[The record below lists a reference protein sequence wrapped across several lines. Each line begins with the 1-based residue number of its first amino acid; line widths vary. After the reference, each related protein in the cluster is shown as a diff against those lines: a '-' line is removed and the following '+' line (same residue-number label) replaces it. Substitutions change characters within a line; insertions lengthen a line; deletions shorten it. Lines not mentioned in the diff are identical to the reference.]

1 MFFGDDHGVEQGPWD
16 AEIPAPTENIPAPI
30 KTSPVHVQNSN

>member
-16 AEIPAPTENIPAPI
+16 AEIPAPTENSSATANPGR
-30 KTSPVHVQNSN
+30 VENST